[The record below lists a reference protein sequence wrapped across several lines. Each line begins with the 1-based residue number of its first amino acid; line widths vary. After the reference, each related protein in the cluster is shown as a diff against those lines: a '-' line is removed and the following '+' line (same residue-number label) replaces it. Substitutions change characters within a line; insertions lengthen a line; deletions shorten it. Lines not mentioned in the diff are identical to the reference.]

1 MNILFKTSL
10 LLLASIT
17 LSGANEWLFYKN
29 YPWVYDYKSKD
40 WLFLKAGNDG
50 KIYAYRNSTKEWG
63 EFSELLEYATED
75 DIWNDNY
82 EEWLKNPEKYGGLEV
97 LERIK
102 EAKENNATELL
113 IITET
118 PILDISPLS
127 GLNNL
132 SKVTIGGTIHEF
144 SDLTPLANL
153 TNLSELL
160 ITGSNIT
167 QLAPLTNLSNLTKL
181 GIEYCNSLTD
191 ISPIAEITG
200 LKMLILRSTS
210 VSDISALSGL
220 INLTEIYMPD
230 MTVSDITPLINLVNL
245 KILTLNFTG
254 SQKST
259 LEAAL
264 PNLTLYDLENE

>member
-1 MNILFKTSL
+1 M
-10 LLLASIT
+10 
-17 LSGANEWLFYKN
+17 
-29 YPWVYDYKSKD
+29 
-40 WLFLKAGNDG
+40 
-50 KIYAYRNSTKEWG
+50 G

-82 EEWLKNPEKYGGLEV
+82 EEWLKNPEIYGGLEV

-127 GLNNL
+127 GLKNL

-191 ISPIAEITG
+191 ISPIRDNR
-200 LKMLILRSTS
+200 LKDINFESTS
-210 VSDISALSGL
+210 ISDISALSGL
-220 INLTEIYMPD
+220 INLTGSHAKYD
-230 MTVSDITPLINLVNL
+230 SLNITPLVKLVNL
-245 KILTLNFTG
+245 KTLTMNFTG
-254 SQKST
+254 SRSPLQ
-259 LEAAL
+259 AAC
-264 PNLTLYDLENE
+264 LTLLFMI